1 MQLPLPIRINFAR
14 CFFQIFAHFES
25 FFSPFSST
33 LGLSPWD
40 LNIKRKLI
48 IWIFGTT
55 GSDERMWTL
64 STFTCL
70 THSPPRPPTMNSKI
84 FTNPFFHCDGGRE
97 IWAHFSACPHSFV
110 VTGSIF
116 GGAGGCSRD
125 QITMHFF
132 GSHMLEHFF
141 PPARRSSKSTELL
154 HSCKSKTA
162 KVGVSTHTPPA
173 QLQVFFG
180 FL

>member
-1 MQLPLPIRINFAR
+1 
-14 CFFQIFAHFES
+14 
-25 FFSPFSST
+25 
-33 LGLSPWD
+33 
-40 LNIKRKLI
+40 
-48 IWIFGTT
+48 
-55 GSDERMWTL
+55 MWTL

-173 QLQVFFG
+173 QLQVFLG
-180 FL
+180 FFLIRDNWRIIKSISIKNQKKLATVQEECGSKHPLLPFLTCNCAGALSI